1 MFGLVSYFFRLR
13 ENKDKEEKQEEK
25 QETRNRKNKKQ
36 EKHETRETR
45 NKKNKKN
52 KRHTCFGIALPHTKL
67 KSHISCQIPFRLF
80 EGLSLVYNG
89 MLVVLICVGVEN
101 KRIM

>member
-13 ENKDKEEKQEEK
+13 ENKDKEEK

-45 NKKNKKN
+45 NKKN

-80 EGLSLVYNG
+80 ECLSLVYNG

>member
-45 NKKNKKN
+45 NKKNK
-52 KRHTCFGIALPHTKL
+52 RHTCFGIALPHTKL

-80 EGLSLVYNG
+80 ECLSLVYNG